1 MKKIISM
8 LLTVSML
15 LSALPFS
22 AFAENEIIDTE
33 VVTETQEETI
43 DESKIGTEV
52 EIGNDLYSIQE
63 DGLYVSKDFG
73 RDTLLAG
80 GEITWVIE
88 HDGALYWSKIEGYNA
103 DIYRLNLENGN
114 ETILTRVF
122 APATA
127 FDVEG
132 DFVYYLYNGEISKVN
147 VLTGEEVSMGMYNCD
162 GFYLDEGNIIK
173 LNQYNDSGS
182 DPDYLGDSIAEIM
195 AEENCYLGQCS
206 VKNLSFISNT
216 TRKKQLENR
225 IKQYILTN
233 NTIEDD
239 LSNGKF
245 AIFLFEGGSDNM
257 DKSEFYCDYNTYRVF
272 AVCIVVK
279 RINGE
284 DTVIYACENCST
296 LPDRQLD
303 YSKNARGKRGW
314 AAATATDGTYPA
326 YTVNHRGDYAA
337 LSLRQSYDNYNIPS
351 VYMTSNGYEKFNAL
365 GINVHTR
372 RSQKKLNSGSA
383 WSEGCQLIGTQ
394 SNYSDYLKFIEIISQ
409 NIAKYKNVFYK
420 TSNIYYYTS
429 GKNKHIGSVTIDRKL
444 FVSEMKNIYK
454 NSEAVDIIVKNSLP
468 LCSNC
473 SLAPSKDFS
482 YKGNGVCTN
491 CEGTPYDYNASWTTS
506 DIKDGVGVYKPN
518 SVNKY
523 GKLTIWKTPYTKGG
537 QKGSTKKFNTIKIKA
552 RVINADGGKWYEV
565 EADGE
570 KGYIVKY
577 KVDSDYNYDHAEA
590 PEINFNNLKFSKNN
604 SEISFYDPLKLDAG
618 KSCGLRGTITSNASK
633 FVVTATI
640 YRADTNQP
648 TNLTH
653 TQTIKNGECNLKGEI
668 NNRLTFNRLSA
679 GNYYLKY
686 TVKAYYGKDNK
697 ECKEVSKSSGSITVG
712 NVGVMPSF
720 SEKSISGGR
729 EVKISCGDKNATIK
743 YSVDNGKEKTISAG
757 QSESVKLKKSGN
769 HIIKAYSVSGSIKS
783 QIAEITVDV
792 PKSKLAT
799 IFEYIGKGMVT
810 VLDTDIDINYDD
822 KSAYAIISG
831 EGDIHYTTDGSTPT
845 ENSPKYTTPIPLKNS
860 CTVKAISIEYGCAPS
875 DVTSKELIIK
885 EPDPPTV
892 SLKDTKPKIA
902 QGKTATVSW
911 EPIQYA
917 TSYHAYLY
925 YNGACVQEIKDIK
938 GTTAAFK
945 LTEVGDY
952 TIKVKAKNFKGLSAD
967 SNGVVVSSMAPVW
980 VTFVDR
986 VDINV
991 QDNVDRHVE
1000 EEAKKENIIERQIIE
1015 GNTLLKQKVDY
1026 DEVPVRPAVPS
1037 KKGYIF
1043 AGWSKEAYEPALTDI
1058 TVYAEYEINYYTVA
1072 FYDMD
1077 DDFNRGALLDS
1088 RQYKYTDTAITPSNY
1103 DIPDGYVF
1111 GGWNV
1116 DAAHSECFNY
1126 NYVEGNMQ
1134 LDAVYSWANMEL
1146 PVFLNITS
1154 IIRDN
1159 KSYRVNIN
1167 LKNNPV
1173 KDSQGRLIIALYTDS
1188 GRNVYTQTEDIDL
1201 DLGSARSWT
1210 ALEEITLN
1218 YTGHIS
1224 KASAFVVAVD
1234 NDKTGGA
1241 LSDSVSYT
1249 NISYDP
1255 KSDFW
1260 TAWSGNYYV
1269 YNQSEIPAE
1278 TDTKDVY
1285 YEKQYRY
1292 RDKQYTTTDY
1302 TKYLSGWDYLY
1313 TTPHTYGPYYNG
1325 TSWLASENNDWRK
1338 RDVYPYTASK
1348 NRQQWKYHRYYGWS
1362 TASNCWK
1369 VCAYSSG
1376 ICTNYEETGW
1386 IDYPLTWEHTTYFG
1400 GKGYSSFNPAGTPF
1414 DTRNRNWY
1422 MEEQRTVT
1430 DTWTEYQYY
1439 DTYYTH
1445 YFSKWGGFTGWSTS
1459 KPSSSSDRQIEER
1472 YMYRYRTITDKADD
1486 SEVEDVYTYHKEGIL
1501 TGCGTEYV
1509 TEAEYNTG
1517 NYSLVSGPYYKKN
1530 DGEYILVSESTENVT
1545 RHRYGRVSNG
1555 TYGMACIETAEE
1567 TYGGNWEWQYSDWI
1581 TDEAKI
1587 TKDALSCSESTH
1599 EHINYS
1605 RVDGDTYYWDSYE
1618 VNGEIYYSME
1628 TKNGDE
1634 EVTYT
1639 DKTKYYLVNIDLE
1652 GEVATVM
1659 IYKKTNT
1666 DPTQEQLEYVQQIR
1680 LGNGNSY
1687 EINASTK
1694 EELSQETGDF
1704 IVCIALEGGKKL
1716 INVDTIIAPI
1726 PMHKVHFNFDN
1737 GEEEL
1742 TVEVPEGSGVDL
1754 SDEAETPIP
1763 IPLKEGFRFVKWD
1776 KSVVN
1781 IKQETF
1787 VKAIYERE
1795 KYNIVF
1801 VDHENE
1807 TTEMKELYF
1816 GDPIPAPEVEPVYGK
1831 EFSHWEGISDTESNV
1846 VNGSKI
1852 ITAVWNTNT
1861 YTVKFC
1867 DLDGNVLER
1876 ETQEVAYGEAAEL
1889 PDPIIDGG
1897 VVYPWDTTG
1906 DSWWNVTKDMTIY
1919 PYSYTTNTLS
1929 APITDVATGDYDE
1942 YLLVNLEADENSKI
1956 YYSTYYEITEED
1968 AERYVELQQQG
1979 ETISLFS
1986 TGETSGED
1994 GEISDNES
2002 MDADTMLQEMI
2013 SEFTETIPITYS
2025 TVIYAFTVDED
2036 GNISTISS
2044 FEYNINEYEPEEE
2057 KFVPADDVEQIT
2069 MPSVVA
2075 KPGETVEVPLTL
2087 KNNPGVKNLSLILG
2101 YDAENLELVSVTN
2114 GEVFANSEFSKDT
2127 REDGSCK
2134 LEWLTTTENTNN
2146 GILAT
2151 LTFKA
2156 KENSGEFNIGFDE
2169 VTSSDGEEE
2178 EYFAVVDGT
2187 VANVG
2192 KDVLV
2197 GDTNGDGEITYAD
2210 AILLIRHDIGFTSL
2224 SDYQKSISDVNG
2236 DGEVDFA
2243 DAIKVLR
2250 YDAGFINTLK

>member
-15 LSALPFS
+15 LSALPLS
-22 AFAENEIIDTE
+22 VLAENESEELT
-33 VVTETQEETI
+33 VTEEIAEETV
-43 DESKIGTEV
+43 DESKIGAQV
-52 EIGNDLYSIQE
+52 EYGNDLYSIQK

-73 RDTLLAG
+73 RDTLLVG

-88 HDGALYWSKIEGYNA
+88 RDGVLYWSKIEGYNA

-147 VLTGEEVSMGMYNCD
+147 VLTGEEVSMGMFDCD
-162 GFYLDEGNIIK
+162 GFYLDAGNIVYINK
-173 LNQYNDSGS
+173 NIILRNEEVGLKHLNKSTATAEQLSAFDNVIINNENSGWYWPTVNDVKIITCEFYDKKDASRKEPSLRGYHTNYHQGIDIGVTGKSVYAARDGVVYQTGGSRTASQGYYISIYHGKNREGKKIFTTYMHLNNFNVTAGDRVYGKQTIIGTSGDSGGYYKNGVFEKTAWHLHFQIYRADANEWNPSHKTPEQMEKSYINSNPSRDNGMTWWHADRMEKYNPDWAQYNIT
-182 DPDYLGDSIAEIM
+182 YLYEANSCP
-195 AEENCYLGQCS
+195 NC
-206 VKNLSFISNT
+206 
-216 TRKKQLENR
+216 
-225 IKQYILTN
+225 
-233 NTIEDD
+233 
-239 LSNGKF
+239 
-245 AIFLFEGGSDNM
+245 A
-257 DKSEFYCDYNTYRVF
+257 
-272 AVCIVVK
+272 
-279 RINGE
+279 
-284 DTVIYACENCST
+284 
-296 LPDRQLD
+296 
-303 YSKNARGKRGW
+303 
-314 AAATATDGTYPA
+314 
-326 YTVNHRGDYAA
+326 
-337 LSLRQSYDNYNIPS
+337 
-351 VYMTSNGYEKFNAL
+351 
-365 GINVHTR
+365 
-372 RSQKKLNSGSA
+372 
-383 WSEGCQLIGTQ
+383 
-394 SNYSDYLKFIEIISQ
+394 
-409 NIAKYKNVFYK
+409 
-420 TSNIYYYTS
+420 
-429 GKNKHIGSVTIDRKL
+429 
-444 FVSEMKNIYK
+444 
-454 NSEAVDIIVKNSLP
+454 
-468 LCSNC
+468 
-473 SLAPSKDFS
+473 LAPSKEFA
-482 YKGNGVCTN
+482 YYGNGVCEK
-491 CEGTPYDYNASWTTS
+491 CKETPYDYNSSWTTN

-618 KSCGLRGTITSNASK
+618 KSCGIRGTITSNASK

-640 YRADTNQP
+640 YRADTNKP

-769 HIIKAYSVSGSIKS
+769 HIIKAYSVLGSVKS
-783 QIAEITVDV
+783 QMAEITVDV

-911 EPIQYA
+911 EPVQYA

-952 TIKVKAKNFKGLSAD
+952 TIKVKAKNFKGLSDD

-991 QDNVDRHVE
+991 QDNIDKHVE

-1037 KKGYIF
+1037 KKGYTF

-1173 KDSQGRLIIALYTDS
+1173 KDSQGRLIIALYTES

-1278 TDTKDVY
+1278 TDIKDVY

-1313 TTPHTYGPYYNG
+1313 TTPHRYGPYNNG
-1325 TSWLASENNDWRK
+1325 ASWLASENNDWRK
-1338 RDVYPYTASK
+1338 REVYPYTASK

-1422 MEEQRTVT
+1422 MQEERTVT
-1430 DTWTEYQYY
+1430 DTWTEYEYY

-1517 NYSLVSGPYYKKN
+1517 NYSLVSGPYYKKD

-1567 TYGGNWEWQYSDWI
+1567 TYGGIWEWQYSDWI
-1581 TDEAKI
+1581 TDEATI
-1587 TKDALSCSESTH
+1587 TKDALSCSESAH

-1716 INVDTIIAPI
+1716 INVDTITAPI

-1742 TVEVPEGSGVDL
+1742 TVDVPEGSGVDL

-1763 IPLKEGFRFVKWD
+1763 IPQKEGFRFVKWD

-1831 EFSHWEGISDTESNV
+1831 EFSHWEGISDAESNV

-1867 DLDGNVLER
+1867 DLNGNVLER

-1942 YLLVNLEADENSKI
+1942 YLLVNLQADENSKI
-1956 YYSTYYEITEED
+1956 YYSTYFEITEED
-1968 AERYVELQQQG
+1968 AERYVGLQQQAEMVG
-1979 ETISLFS
+1979 LLS
-1986 TGETSGED
+1986 TED
-1994 GEISDNES
+1994 TTESESTTDEDEEVSDNES

-2013 SEFTETIPITYS
+2013 TEFTEPIPITYS

-2057 KFVPADDVEQIT
+2057 VFVPADDVEQIT

-2101 YDAENLELVSVTN
+2101 YDAENLELLSVTN

-2192 KDVLV
+2192 KDVLI

-2210 AILLIRHDIGFTSL
+2210 AILLIRHDIGFTTL